1 MDVREL
7 SLTFLNVIIVGSHVG
22 SCFYHWKLIA
32 KVCVSVCVRERE
44 REIKSENK
52 YSKTL
57 IEAGRR

>member
-44 REIKSENK
+44 RERKSENK
-52 YSKTL
+52 YGKTL